1 MVKNEEIQYSMAII
15 LIIMGVNIQT
25 CWNAGKSIKG
35 VNSAHYLILVKVI
48 CNQMFIWMYKMHVQI
63 MKVADFER

>member
-25 CWNAGKSIKG
+25 GKSIKG

-48 CNQMFIWMYKMHVQI
+48 CNQMFI
-63 MKVADFER
+63 

>member
-1 MVKNEEIQYSMAII
+1 
-15 LIIMGVNIQT
+15 MGVNIQT

-63 MKVADFER
+63 MKVSDFER